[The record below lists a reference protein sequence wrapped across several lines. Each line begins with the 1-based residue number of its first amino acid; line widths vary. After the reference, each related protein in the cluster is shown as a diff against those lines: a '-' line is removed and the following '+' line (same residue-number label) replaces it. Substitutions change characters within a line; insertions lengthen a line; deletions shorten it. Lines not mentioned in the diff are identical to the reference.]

1 MPWHGGT
8 GCNGALEYGTEKFKE
23 ISEILLPISV
33 LSIALSYGLGMG
45 PITNALLG
53 ELLPVG
59 IKSIATAL
67 IMALKY

>member
-1 MPWHGGT
+1 M
-8 GCNGALEYGTEKFKE
+8 
-23 ISEILLPISV
+23 LPISV
-33 LSIALSYGLGMG
+33 LSIAFSYGLGMG

>member
-1 MPWHGGT
+1 M
-8 GCNGALEYGTEKFKE
+8 
-23 ISEILLPISV
+23 LPISV

-59 IKSIATAL
+59 IKSVATAL